1 MKEVCHGQDGCTKT
15 LQKRNNTLFGGFCAS
30 YSCGSCRRLL
40 YEMEDEPW
48 RDYYYRAAAE
58 TGAMKYSDE
67 VKAAS
72 EKYGVDEA
80 LIYAVIKTESNFN
93 PDATSSAGAVGLMQL
108 MPDTFTW
115 MQTMYKDENDYT
127 FEDLYDPALNIDYGT
142 ETLSV
147 LLDMY
152 EDEETAICAYNGGL
166 GNVNSWLEDEN
177 YSVDGK
183 TLKKVPFAETD
194 NYRRTVERN
203 KSIYNYL
210 YFGGEKP
217 SGVE

>member
-1 MKEVCHGQDGCTKT
+1 MGKTAIRKPFKKGIIRFSAAFALLIAVVVAAGFSMRCALNTVTKE
-15 LQKRNNTLFGGFCAS
+15 N
-30 YSCGSCRRLL
+30 Y
-40 YEMEDEPW
+40 P
-48 RDYYYRAAAE
+48 
-58 TGAMKYSDE
+58 MKYSDE

-93 PDATSSAGAVGLMQL
+93 PDARSSAGAVGLMQL

-177 YSVDGK
+177 YSDDGK